1 MPYFRCLVSMLFGLI
16 AAFAV
21 APELRAEDKVD
32 LELVLAVDVSG
43 SVDPDEARLQ
53 RDGYVSA
60 LTDADVVRAIAGG
73 FRGAI
78 ALSYIEWAG
87 DAYKTVISDWVRID
101 DTDSANRF
109 ASRIAEEPYFT
120 GLWTSIS
127 GVIEFALPR
136 FANNGFDGARR
147 VIDISGDGAN
157 NDGRPVTMARNMAV
171 AARVTVNGLPIVNDR
186 LNSFGR
192 KQIPNLDL
200 YYRHCVIGGTGA
212 FLVVAKGF
220 EAFAKAIKRKLIFEI
235 AGTAPP
241 NKILVVGPSRR
252 FKPSAALRR
261 ANLSLRGSPD
271 ASNALLHLM
280 GTDRTPPP
288 CDIGE
293 RLLEQR
299 RRDYDDY

>member
-1 MPYFRCLVSMLFGLI
+1 VAFFRRFVLVLLGLI
-16 AAFAV
+16 APFLPT
-21 APELRAEDKVD
+21 PELRAEEKVD

-53 RDGYVSA
+53 RDGYVAA
-60 LTDADVVRAIAGG
+60 LRDTEVVRAITSG

-78 ALSYIEWAG
+78 AVSYIEWAG
-87 DAYKTVISDWVRID
+87 GHHSFVVSDWQRID
-101 DTDSANRF
+101 GADSANRF
-109 ASRIAEEPYFT
+109 AARIAEEPLTT

-127 GVIEFALPR
+127 GVIGFTLPR
-136 FANNGFDGARR
+136 FEDNGFVGTRR

-157 NDGRPVTMARNMAV
+157 NDGMPVTMARDAAM

-186 LNSFGR
+186 INPYGH
-192 KQIPNLDL
+192 KQVANLDL

-220 EAFAKAIKRKLIFEI
+220 EAFARAIKRKLIFEI
-235 AGTAPP
+235 AGTTPP
-241 NKILVVGPSRR
+241 GNTLVIGPPLRLRPPVAIRR
-252 FKPSAALRR
+252 TNFFPA
-261 ANLSLRGSPD
+261 GSPD
-271 ASNALLHLM
+271 APNPLLRLI
-280 GTDRTPPP
+280 GVDRTPPP

-299 RRDYDDY
+299 RRDFDDY